1 MAASTAYYD
10 NAGVAAALLTEVS
23 VPWLLALPH
32 FLTDYILATDHCLPH
47 MLQKFI
53 TEHIDG
59 EDSQLPQNEWQLILD
74 WCLAASQMNTGGNS
88 LLHLSTM
95 EPALS
100 QDPEFL
106 EWCTRRIKMS
116 LGPLGP
122 EIRWLDGGT
131 GPQMH
136 PDVHMVEQ
144 ITSQMGLS
152 LIGGVQALAPMLVGA
167 HRGGGPK
174 GDNHGE
180 AVGGRRYTE
189 DNVTALKG
197 ICDVVDMGQ
206 VPCIWDKF

>member
-1 MAASTAYYD
+1 
-10 NAGVAAALLTEVS
+10 
-23 VPWLLALPH
+23 
-32 FLTDYILATDHCLPH
+32 
-47 MLQKFI
+47 
-53 TEHIDG
+53 
-59 EDSQLPQNEWQLILD
+59 
-74 WCLAASQMNTGGNS
+74 
-88 LLHLSTM
+88 
-95 EPALS
+95 
-100 QDPEFL
+100 
-106 EWCTRRIKMS
+106 MS

-167 HRGGGPK
+167 HRGGGAK